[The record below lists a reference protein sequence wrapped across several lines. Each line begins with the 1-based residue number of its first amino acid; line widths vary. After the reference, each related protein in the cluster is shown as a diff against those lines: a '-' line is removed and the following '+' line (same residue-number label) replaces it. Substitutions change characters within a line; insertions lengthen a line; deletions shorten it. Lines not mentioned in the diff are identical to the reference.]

1 MISAM
6 AFFMFAS
13 VIIIAGVFIVI
24 SRDLVRSV
32 LLLFVVVFNAAG
44 IFLLL
49 DAILVAACLM
59 LIYLVITVVLFFCAI
74 LVLDLNINQVRFAF
88 KRYSN
93 IVYMVGAF
101 IVFECFIFLMLSLVF
116 DLSASINHLLIAE
129 QISSFN
135 RLARA
140 LYLDYFFITQFSML
154 ILLTSTVGFVVLILK
169 TGEEHQR
176 DQSHLNLDKSN
187 GSKILSGS
195 NEKNGY

>member
-49 DAILVAACLM
+49 DAILVAACLV
-59 LIYLVITVVLFFCAI
+59 LIYLAITVVLFFCAI

-93 IVYMVGAF
+93 IVYIVGAF
-101 IVFECFIFLMLSLVF
+101 IVFECFIFLMLCLVF
-116 DLSASINHLLIAE
+116 DLSASINHLLIVE
-129 QISSFN
+129 QVPSFN

-176 DQSHLNLDKSN
+176 DQSHLNPNKSI

>member
-101 IVFECFIFLMLSLVF
+101 IVFECFIFLMLCLVF

-176 DQSHLNLDKSN
+176 DQSHLNPNKSI